1 MVIFLDKDV
10 PESELCC
17 TKVLHE
23 VLQEIERRSESFK
36 RLTLKEPA
44 FSEVGDDCG
53 STGYMRYDEISVIT
67 AKNGK
72 TWALAVGKKDK
83 SYVGRGMLSDLIAID
98 LGRERFEREQK
109 NIFKV
114 QASHTSSIKKSIFIA
129 MESGEIVAQSYS
141 IFYDYARGSLYFMDS
156 SLILKNRQSPGQKGV
171 TVTKYRPEAAKYL
184 AIDVMR
190 LIFGYIPC

>member
-1 MVIFLDKDV
+1 MIFLDKDV

-23 VLQEIERRSESFK
+23 VLREIERRSESFK

-53 STGYMRYDEISVIT
+53 STGYMRYDEISVVT

-72 TWALAVGKKDK
+72 IWALAIGKKDK

-98 LGRERFEREQK
+98 LGQESFDSEQK
-109 NIFKV
+109 KIFEKQV
-114 QASHTSSIKKSIFIA
+114 SHTSSIKKSFYIA
-129 MESGEIVAQSYS
+129 MESGEIIAQLHS
-141 IFYDYARGSLYFMDS
+141 IFYDYARGSLCFMDRS
-156 SLILKNRQSPGQKGV
+156 FILKDQQSPIQKDAKI
-171 TVTKYRPEAAKYL
+171 TKYRPQAVTYL
-184 AIDVMR
+184 AQDVMR
-190 LIFGYIPC
+190 WIFGYIPR